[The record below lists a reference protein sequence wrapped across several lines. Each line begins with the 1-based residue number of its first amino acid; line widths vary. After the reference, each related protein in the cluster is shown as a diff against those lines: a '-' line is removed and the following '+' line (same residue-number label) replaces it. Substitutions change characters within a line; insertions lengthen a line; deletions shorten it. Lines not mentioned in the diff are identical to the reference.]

1 MEYFSKELKDPVVVN
16 KILMGLKIP
25 ANCRNVRV
33 PMLHKAAAK
42 NRKIIPHHKRAN
54 KRLSDV
60 TTSAVPEITVQLIS
74 HRMKIDH
81 LNSGRLLVTLLIL
94 IPS

>member
-16 KILMGLKIP
+16 KILMVLKIP
-25 ANCRNVRV
+25 ANCGNVRV

-42 NRKIIPHHKRAN
+42 NRKIIPHHQRAN

-81 LNSGRLLVTLLIL
+81 LNSGRLLVTLLVL

>member
-25 ANCRNVRV
+25 ANCGNVRV

-42 NRKIIPHHKRAN
+42 NLYHIIK
-54 KRLSDV
+54 
-60 TTSAVPEITVQLIS
+60 ELIRDYQMLQHQQS
-74 HRMKIDH
+74 LK
-81 LNSGRLLVTLLIL
+81 
-94 IPS
+94 